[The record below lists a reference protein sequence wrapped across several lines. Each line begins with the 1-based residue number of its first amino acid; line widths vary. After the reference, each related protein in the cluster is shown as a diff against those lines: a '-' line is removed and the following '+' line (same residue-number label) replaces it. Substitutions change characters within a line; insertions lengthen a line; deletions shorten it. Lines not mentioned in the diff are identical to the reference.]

1 MSFSRSGYNSGYGN
15 KGYGYGNRG
24 YSKPAPTTE
33 IRVTNAP
40 PRAAQK
46 APTQYKQSAKK
57 QYTKEEKELIKA
69 TRDTIFRRVFDLAV
83 LPGNIPMCF
92 AVSGCL
98 VTDYVTWAD
107 YAKNALMLYAEKLI
121 EKENGQLG
129 DAPFAWGFRPIS
141 TDKLDSPKDLTTV
154 AWIFSFIAENIAPY
168 DEARDVFVE
177 GLGKWAAGLEQN
189 SRYFEALTVT
199 RDFVVTRAEDEHAP
213 TPPLK
218 IVEPFVDLIMQ
229 HVIPGIAPIDLKTYY
244 ETPADPS
251 VAHVPRLANL
261 KNLQN
266 ARWLARVAQEAL
278 AKISA
283 TTSRSASPTR
293 ATAPALTPRAPAPA
307 ATPRTPAAVANFLTE
322 SESEAADAAEA
333 KSNDFL
339 S

>member
-15 KGYGYGNRG
+15 KGGFNRG
-24 YSKPAPTTE
+24 YSYSKPAPAQTE
-33 IRVTNAP
+33 VRITNAP

-69 TRDTIFRRVFDLAV
+69 TRDEIFRRVFSLAV
-83 LPGNIPMCF
+83 LPGDIPMCF

-107 YAKNALMLYAEKLI
+107 YAKNALMLYAEKII
-121 EKENGQLG
+121 ERQSGQLG
-129 DAPFAWGFRPIS
+129 DAPFAWGFRPIP

-154 AWIFSFIAENIAPY
+154 AWVFSFIAENIAPY
-168 DEARDVFVE
+168 EEAYNVFVE
-177 GLGKWAAGLEQN
+177 GLGKWAASVDQK
-189 SRYFEALTVT
+189 SKYYDALRVT
-199 RDFVVTRAEDEHAP
+199 KDFLDARVQDDKAP

-218 IVEPFVDLIMQ
+218 IVEPFVELIME

-251 VAHVPRLANL
+251 VAHVPRLTNL

-266 ARWLARVAQEAL
+266 ARWLEKVAQDAL

-293 ATAPALTPRAPAPA
+293 APAPTPRAPATA
-307 ATPRTPAAVANFLTE
+307 TATPRGGALTNFITE
-322 SESEAADAAEA
+322 SESEAADAG
-333 KSNDFL
+333 
-339 S
+339 